1 MEHTANCE
9 QELFGFYTGLLLNS
23 HFVKFLDNRFMFID
37 VSVSNSGES
46 SVSYFYCP

>member
-37 VSVSNSGES
+37 VSVSISGET